1 MFKTPHSAAFFAAS
15 LFLGTLSAGFLAGG
29 RATAADGK
37 IKPMSLD
44 LAVSTGAVHVISRD
58 GKKWSAIKPTELG
71 ISGPISAKMKT
82 GYISSYHL
90 LLGVCGNDAQCNQAY
105 PVI

>member
-15 LFLGTLSAGFLAGG
+15 LHLSAGFLAGG
-29 RATAADGK
+29 GRAAAADGK
-37 IKPMSLD
+37 IKSMSLD
-44 LAVSTGAVHVISRD
+44 LAVSTGAAHVISRD

-90 LLGVCGNDAQCNQAY
+90 LLGVCGNDAQCNQAF

>member
-58 GKKWSAIKPTELG
+58 GKK
-71 ISGPISAKMKT
+71 
-82 GYISSYHL
+82 
-90 LLGVCGNDAQCNQAY
+90 
-105 PVI
+105 